1 MGSDSKLSVDQRR
14 GGGGTCLVAV
24 PLLHL
29 VLVEL
34 LLQQPDLQLE
44 LPARALLVVQ
54 LRLHPTQLNKYFHI
68 ISHNIFAIEVRKF
81 IPDLHSLPD
90 ELGELPLDHAAAA
103 QVRVLEHAPVEA
115 LVHAV
120 HHGHRLAHHLRV
132 AGLQDLQQR
141 ILYLV
146 LMET

>member
-1 MGSDSKLSVDQRR
+1 ML
-14 GGGGTCLVAV
+14 
-24 PLLHL
+24 
-29 VLVEL
+29 
-34 LLQQPDLQLE
+34 
-44 LPARALLVVQ
+44 
-54 LRLHPTQLNKYFHI
+54 
-68 ISHNIFAIEVRKF
+68 AIEVKKLHEGGLLVSFRIRGHKLA
-81 IPDLHSLPD
+81 ISVRTPSSSIITDLHPLPD

-146 LMET
+146 LIET

>member
-24 PLLHL
+24 PPLHL

-54 LRLHPTQLNKYFHI
+54 LRLNPTELKKI
-68 ISHNIFAIEVRKF
+68 
-81 IPDLHSLPD
+81 LSL
-90 ELGELPLDHAAAA
+90 
-103 QVRVLEHAPVEA
+103 
-115 LVHAV
+115 
-120 HHGHRLAHHLRV
+120 
-132 AGLQDLQQR
+132 
-141 ILYLV
+141 
-146 LMET
+146 

>member
-54 LRLHPTQLNKYFHI
+54 LRLNPTELKKI
-68 ISHNIFAIEVRKF
+68 
-81 IPDLHSLPD
+81 LSL
-90 ELGELPLDHAAAA
+90 
-103 QVRVLEHAPVEA
+103 
-115 LVHAV
+115 
-120 HHGHRLAHHLRV
+120 
-132 AGLQDLQQR
+132 
-141 ILYLV
+141 
-146 LMET
+146 